1 MVNHKKQNEIWKIS
15 LKYFDNPRLNKSKI
29 LHFAVH
35 IHKDVLMFGKNQNG
49 LLSKFFNNKA
59 LWQVK

>member
-35 IHKDVLMFGKNQNG
+35 IHKDVLKFGKK
-49 LLSKFFNNKA
+49 SKRA
-59 LWQVK
+59 IIIVL